1 MELEKIVMQHDD
13 KLKQHDKELA
23 HLSEFTSEMRKNMD
37 ESLTRVDESNRF
49 LREQNTR
56 QSEQNTEILQ
66 AILNRNHQAD
76 IRDYE
81 MKMLDKQNLWKAIF
95 GIGGTVGVI
104 VAAAIKLFF

>member
-1 MELEKIVMQHDD
+1 MQHDD
-13 KLKQHDKELA
+13 KLKQHDKELDQ
-23 HLSEFTSEMRKNMD
+23 MRKNMD

-95 GIGGTVGVI
+95 GIGSTVGLI

>member
-1 MELEKIVMQHDD
+1 MELEKLVMQHDD
-13 KLKQHDKELA
+13 KLKQHDKELDQ
-23 HLSEFTSEMRKNMD
+23 MRKNMD

-95 GIGGTVGVI
+95 GIGSTVGLI

>member
-13 KLKQHDKELA
+13 KLKQHDKELDQ
-23 HLSEFTSEMRKNMD
+23 MRKNMD

-95 GIGGTVGVI
+95 GIGGTVGII
-104 VAAAIKLFF
+104 VTAA